1 MRLNHPDKIFNDVST
16 LYKLILMEFQSV
28 LEPKYNWCDICK
40 FSGESKIPLRLKKI
54 LTAITPPI
62 INLDKYDD
70 SYLQVI

>member
-1 MRLNHPDKIFNDVST
+1 
-16 LYKLILMEFQSV
+16 MEFQSV